1 MERWENR
8 YAHSR
13 NGGNRGM
20 EHSRAER
27 VRSIVI
33 ILLVVALAGVGIL
46 GWQAI
51 AFRGDCEK
59 GIKARAL
66 TECGAAVSQVNTLSR
81 SGGSET
87 SAVLGKIRANIHAVD
102 VLSQMNQ
109 SLYGRELAPEASFTE
124 LYGIIDSYCAKLM
137 NGSATIEELTNL
149 SDRLTALQSILAG
162 K

>member
-13 NGGNRGM
+13 SGGVRSV

-46 GWQAI
+46 GGQAI
-51 AFRGDCEK
+51 AFRSDCEA
-59 GIKARAL
+59 GIKARVL

-81 SGGSET
+81 SGGSDT
-87 SAVLGKIRANIHAVD
+87 AAVLGKIRANIHVVD

-109 SLYGRELAPEASFTE
+109 SLYGKELAPAYSFTE
-124 LYGIIDSYCAKLM
+124 LYGIIDSYCAKLK

-149 SDRLTALQSILAG
+149 SDRLMVLQSILTG

>member
-87 SAVLGKIRANIHAVD
+87 SAVLGKIRANINAISESSVGCPAM
-102 VLSQMNQ
+102 VCQ
-109 SLYGRELAPEASFTE
+109 
-124 LYGIIDSYCAKLM
+124 
-137 NGSATIEELTNL
+137 
-149 SDRLTALQSILAG
+149 TALSAICLRPWG
-162 K
+162 Y

>member
-1 MERWENR
+1 MET
-8 YAHSR
+8 
-13 NGGNRGM
+13 RG
-20 EHSRAER
+20 RR
-27 VRSIVI
+27 
-33 ILLVVALAGVGIL
+33 
-46 GWQAI
+46 
-51 AFRGDCEK
+51 
-59 GIKARAL
+59 
-66 TECGAAVSQVNTLSR
+66 
-81 SGGSET
+81 
-87 SAVLGKIRANIHAVD
+87 GKIRANIHAVD